1 MRDIRRRDYTPFYA
15 LCFQTPQCKM
25 STVISC
31 PGKVL
36 LAGGYL
42 VLDPHH
48 QGFVVSTPSRFYTV
62 VQQVEAAGITPS
74 TDEIEITVN
83 SPQFDDGQ
91 WKYKAV
97 REQGEEWK
105 VREVKAEG

>member
-1 MRDIRRRDYTPFYA
+1 MA
-15 LCFQTPQCKM
+15 LRARADAPASRHTRPAVDM
-25 STVISC
+25 ATAISC

-62 VQQVEAAGITPS
+62 VQPVPVTTGNDNKIEQ
-74 TDEIEITVN
+74 DEFHISVK
-83 SPQFDDGQ
+83 SPQFDDGA
-91 WKYKAV
+91 WEYKA
-97 REQGEEWK
+97 RKRDGEWTVE
-105 VREVKAEG
+105 EVKQEV